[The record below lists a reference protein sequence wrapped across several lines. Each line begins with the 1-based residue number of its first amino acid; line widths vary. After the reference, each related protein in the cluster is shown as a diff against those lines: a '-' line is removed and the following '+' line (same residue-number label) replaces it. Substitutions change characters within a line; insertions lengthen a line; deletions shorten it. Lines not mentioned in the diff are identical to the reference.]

1 MSRARRALALY
12 PIASFLVIGNS
23 VAFATALIPPLAKLE
38 FTRFDL
44 PVFASVGTFLG
55 VGVAAFVVTAAADGR
70 AGVDD
75 LVRRCLRWRVPV
87 RWHLLA
93 LFGVP
98 VAATLVAVVIYGGET
113 LESPL
118 EGWTRVI
125 LAVVALFVLQFVF
138 FNFVEE
144 IGWTGFFQERLQHRY
159 NPLKLSAVVAVAWAA
174 WHLPDFFVEEGW
186 TLTTLALSPVYF
198 LFELVSLFF
207 ARVLIV
213 WLYEKTGRSILVVG
227 VFHASFDATISELSR
242 EIIPGSDTQRILILS
257 GVIVVAAAAVIVFT
271 RGRIVETRR

>member
-98 VAATLVAVVIYGGET
+98 IAATLVAVVIYGAET

-118 EGWTRVI
+118 EGWIRVI

-186 TLTTLALSPVYF
+186 TLMTLALSPVYF

-213 WLYEKTGRSILVVG
+213 WLYEKTSRSILVVG

-242 EIIPGSDTQRILILS
+242 EIIPGSDTARILILS